1 MCTAATYRSQD
12 FYFGRTFDYEFN
24 YGEEVVVTPRN
35 YSFQL
40 RHQNALTEHYAMIG
54 IAHMVGDY
62 PLYYDAVNEKG
73 LGMAGLNFAGNAVYR
88 KPKEGRDNIAQAG
101 LLQGQTD
108 IALNAQGLEQAHEAA
123 ERLKEVPFEIAFCSP
138 LIRAK
143 RTAETIIGDRKIT
156 LTADERLR
164 ELNFGPW
171 EGVDIRTIKDA
182 ASQPFTNPGSYV
194 PPAGAES
201 FAQLYKRSGEFVDQ
215 VLLPL
220 EGTYETVLVVAHGGV
235 NRSILNPVLN
245 IPVDD
250 FWRMHMGN
258 CATAILD
265 CTDGKLSMLEY
276 TDSKS
281 ANTKSKLL

>member
-1 MCTAATYRSQD
+1 MKIYLVRH
-12 FYFGRTFDYEFN
+12 
-24 YGEEVVVTPRN
+24 GETDWN
-35 YSFQL
+35 
-40 RHQNALTEHYAMIG
+40 
-54 IAHMVGDY
+54 
-62 PLYYDAVNEKG
+62 
-73 LGMAGLNFAGNAVYR
+73 
-88 KPKEGRDNIAQAG
+88 QAG

-108 IALNAQGLEQAHEAA
+108 IDLNAQGFAQAVEAA
-123 ERLKEVPFEIAFCSP
+123 ERLREVPFEIAFCSP
-138 LIRAK
+138 LIRA
-143 RTAETIIGDRKIT
+143 RHTAETIVGDRKIT

-182 ASQPFTNPGSYV
+182 ASQPFTNPGDYI
-194 PPAGAES
+194 PPEGAES
-201 FAQLYKRSGEFVDQ
+201 FAQLYARSGEFVEQ

-258 CATAILD
+258 CATAILE
-265 CTDGKLSMLEY
+265 CTDGQLSMCEY
-276 TDSKS
+276 TDRQS

>member
-1 MCTAATYRSQD
+1 MKIYLVRH
-12 FYFGRTFDYEFN
+12 
-24 YGEEVVVTPRN
+24 GETDWN
-35 YSFQL
+35 
-40 RHQNALTEHYAMIG
+40 
-54 IAHMVGDY
+54 
-62 PLYYDAVNEKG
+62 
-73 LGMAGLNFAGNAVYR
+73 
-88 KPKEGRDNIAQAG
+88 QAG

-108 IALNAQGLEQAHEAA
+108 IALNAQGLEQAREAA

-156 LTADERLR
+156 ITTDERLR

-182 ASQPFTNPGSYV
+182 ASQPFTNPGSYI
-194 PPAGAES
+194 PPEGAES

-276 TDSKS
+276 MDSQS
-281 ANTKSKLL
+281 ANTKSRLL

>member
-1 MCTAATYRSQD
+1 MKIYLIRH
-12 FYFGRTFDYEFN
+12 
-24 YGEEVVVTPRN
+24 GETDWN
-35 YSFQL
+35 
-40 RHQNALTEHYAMIG
+40 
-54 IAHMVGDY
+54 
-62 PLYYDAVNEKG
+62 
-73 LGMAGLNFAGNAVYR
+73 
-88 KPKEGRDNIAQAG
+88 QAG

-108 IALNAQGLEQAHEAA
+108 IALNVQGLEQAREAA
-123 ERLKEVPFEIAFCSP
+123 ERLKKVPFEIAFCSP

-156 LTADERLR
+156 ITTDERLR

-182 ASQPFTNPGSYV
+182 ASQPFTNPGSYI
-194 PPAGAES
+194 PPEGAES

-276 TDSKS
+276 MDSQS
-281 ANTKSKLL
+281 ANTKSRLL

>member
-1 MCTAATYRSQD
+1 MKIYLVRH
-12 FYFGRTFDYEFN
+12 
-24 YGEEVVVTPRN
+24 GETDWN
-35 YSFQL
+35 
-40 RHQNALTEHYAMIG
+40 
-54 IAHMVGDY
+54 
-62 PLYYDAVNEKG
+62 
-73 LGMAGLNFAGNAVYR
+73 
-88 KPKEGRDNIAQAG
+88 QAG

-108 IALNAQGLEQAHEAA
+108 IALNAQGLEQAREAA

-156 LTADERLR
+156 LTTDERLR

-182 ASQPFTNPGSYV
+182 ASQPFTNPGSYI
-194 PPAGAES
+194 PPKGAES
-201 FAQLYKRSGEFVDQ
+201 FEQLYKRSGEFVNQ

-220 EGTYETVLVVAHGGV
+220 EGSYETVLVVAHGGV

-276 TDSKS
+276 MDSQS
-281 ANTKSKLL
+281 ANTKSRLL

>member
-1 MCTAATYRSQD
+1 MKIYLVRH
-12 FYFGRTFDYEFN
+12 
-24 YGEEVVVTPRN
+24 GETDWN
-35 YSFQL
+35 
-40 RHQNALTEHYAMIG
+40 
-54 IAHMVGDY
+54 
-62 PLYYDAVNEKG
+62 
-73 LGMAGLNFAGNAVYR
+73 
-88 KPKEGRDNIAQAG
+88 QAG
-101 LLQGQTD
+101 LLQGQAD
-108 IALNAQGLEQAHEAA
+108 IALNAQGLEQAREAA
-123 ERLKEVPFEIAFCSP
+123 ERLKEVPFDIAFCSP

-156 LTADERLR
+156 LTTDERLR

-182 ASQPFTNPGSYV
+182 ASQPFTNPGSYI
-194 PPAGAES
+194 PPEGAES

-220 EGTYETVLVVAHGGV
+220 EGIYETVLVVAHGGV

-258 CATAILD
+258 CATAIFD

-276 TDSKS
+276 MDSQS
-281 ANTKSKLL
+281 ANTKSRLL

>member
-1 MCTAATYRSQD
+1 MKIYLIRH
-12 FYFGRTFDYEFN
+12 
-24 YGEEVVVTPRN
+24 GETDWN
-35 YSFQL
+35 
-40 RHQNALTEHYAMIG
+40 
-54 IAHMVGDY
+54 
-62 PLYYDAVNEKG
+62 
-73 LGMAGLNFAGNAVYR
+73 
-88 KPKEGRDNIAQAG
+88 QAG

-108 IALNAQGLEQAHEAA
+108 IALNAQGLEQAREAA

-156 LTADERLR
+156 LTTDERLR

-182 ASQPFTNPGSYV
+182 ASQPFTNPGSYI
-194 PPAGAES
+194 PPEGAES

-276 TDSKS
+276 MDSQS
-281 ANTKSKLL
+281 ANTKSRLL

>member
-1 MCTAATYRSQD
+1 MKIYLVRH
-12 FYFGRTFDYEFN
+12 
-24 YGEEVVVTPRN
+24 GETDWN
-35 YSFQL
+35 
-40 RHQNALTEHYAMIG
+40 
-54 IAHMVGDY
+54 
-62 PLYYDAVNEKG
+62 
-73 LGMAGLNFAGNAVYR
+73 
-88 KPKEGRDNIAQAG
+88 QAG

-108 IALNAQGLEQAHEAA
+108 IALNAQGLEQAREAA
-123 ERLKEVPFEIAFCSP
+123 ERLKEVPFDIAFCSP

-143 RTAETIIGDRKIT
+143 RTAETIIGDRKIN
-156 LTADERLR
+156 LTTDERLR

-182 ASQPFTNPGSYV
+182 ASQPFTNPGSYI
-194 PPAGAES
+194 PPDGAES

-276 TDSKS
+276 MDSQS
-281 ANTKSKLL
+281 ANTKSRLL

>member
-1 MCTAATYRSQD
+1 MKIYLVRH
-12 FYFGRTFDYEFN
+12 
-24 YGEEVVVTPRN
+24 GETDWN
-35 YSFQL
+35 
-40 RHQNALTEHYAMIG
+40 
-54 IAHMVGDY
+54 
-62 PLYYDAVNEKG
+62 
-73 LGMAGLNFAGNAVYR
+73 
-88 KPKEGRDNIAQAG
+88 QAG

-108 IALNAQGLEQAHEAA
+108 IALNAQGLEQAREAS

-143 RTAETIIGDRKIT
+143 RTAESIIGDRKIT
-156 LTADERLR
+156 LTTDERLR

-182 ASQPFTNPGSYV
+182 ASQPFTNPGSYI
-194 PPAGAES
+194 PPEGAES

-235 NRSILNPVLN
+235 NRSILNPILN

-276 TDSKS
+276 MDSQS
-281 ANTKSKLL
+281 ANTKSRLL

>member
-1 MCTAATYRSQD
+1 MKIYLVRH
-12 FYFGRTFDYEFN
+12 
-24 YGEEVVVTPRN
+24 GETDWN
-35 YSFQL
+35 
-40 RHQNALTEHYAMIG
+40 
-54 IAHMVGDY
+54 
-62 PLYYDAVNEKG
+62 
-73 LGMAGLNFAGNAVYR
+73 
-88 KPKEGRDNIAQAG
+88 QAG

-108 IALNAQGLEQAHEAA
+108 IALNDQGLEQAHEAA

-182 ASQPFTNPGSYV
+182 VSQPFTNPGSYI
-194 PPAGAES
+194 PPEGAES

-276 TDSKS
+276 MDSQS
-281 ANTKSKLL
+281 TNTKSRLL

>member
-1 MCTAATYRSQD
+1 MKIYLVRH
-12 FYFGRTFDYEFN
+12 
-24 YGEEVVVTPRN
+24 GETDWN
-35 YSFQL
+35 
-40 RHQNALTEHYAMIG
+40 
-54 IAHMVGDY
+54 
-62 PLYYDAVNEKG
+62 
-73 LGMAGLNFAGNAVYR
+73 
-88 KPKEGRDNIAQAG
+88 QAG

-108 IALNAQGLEQAHEAA
+108 IALNAQGLEQAREAS

-156 LTADERLR
+156 LTTDERLR

-182 ASQPFTNPGSYV
+182 ASQPFTNPGSYI
-194 PPAGAES
+194 PPEGAES

-276 TDSKS
+276 MDSQS
-281 ANTKSKLL
+281 ANTKSRLL

>member
-1 MCTAATYRSQD
+1 MKIYLVRH
-12 FYFGRTFDYEFN
+12 
-24 YGEEVVVTPRN
+24 GETDWN
-35 YSFQL
+35 
-40 RHQNALTEHYAMIG
+40 
-54 IAHMVGDY
+54 
-62 PLYYDAVNEKG
+62 
-73 LGMAGLNFAGNAVYR
+73 
-88 KPKEGRDNIAQAG
+88 QAG

-108 IALNAQGLEQAHEAA
+108 IALNAQGLEQAHDAA
-123 ERLKEVPFEIAFCSP
+123 DRLKEVPFEIAFCSP
-138 LIRAK
+138 L
-143 RTAETIIGDRKIT
+143 T
-156 LTADERLR
+156 DERLR

-182 ASQPFTNPGSYV
+182 ASQPFTNPGSYI

-250 FWRMHMGN
+250 FWRVHMGN

-265 CTDGKLSMLEY
+265 CTNGKLSMLEY

-281 ANTKSKLL
+281 ANAKSKLL

>member
-1 MCTAATYRSQD
+1 MKIYLVRH
-12 FYFGRTFDYEFN
+12 
-24 YGEEVVVTPRN
+24 GETDWN
-35 YSFQL
+35 
-40 RHQNALTEHYAMIG
+40 
-54 IAHMVGDY
+54 
-62 PLYYDAVNEKG
+62 
-73 LGMAGLNFAGNAVYR
+73 
-88 KPKEGRDNIAQAG
+88 QAG
-101 LLQGQTD
+101 RLQGQTD
-108 IALNAQGLEQAHEAA
+108 IALNAQGLEQAREAA

-156 LTADERLR
+156 LTTDERLR

-171 EGVDIRTIKDA
+171 EGVDIRSIKDA
-182 ASQPFTNPGSYV
+182 ASQPFTNPGSYI
-194 PPAGAES
+194 PPVGAES

-250 FWRMHMGN
+250 FWRVHMGN

-265 CTDGKLSMLEY
+265 CTDGKLSLLEY
-276 TDSKS
+276 MDSQS
-281 ANTKSKLL
+281 ANTKSRLL

>member
-1 MCTAATYRSQD
+1 MKIYLVRH
-12 FYFGRTFDYEFN
+12 
-24 YGEEVVVTPRN
+24 GETDWN
-35 YSFQL
+35 
-40 RHQNALTEHYAMIG
+40 
-54 IAHMVGDY
+54 
-62 PLYYDAVNEKG
+62 
-73 LGMAGLNFAGNAVYR
+73 
-88 KPKEGRDNIAQAG
+88 QAG

-108 IALNAQGLEQAHEAA
+108 IALNAQGLEQAREAA

-143 RTAETIIGDRKIT
+143 RTAEIIIGERKIT
-156 LTADERLR
+156 LTTDKRLR

-182 ASQPFTNPGSYV
+182 ASQPFTNPGSYI
-194 PPAGAES
+194 PPEGAES

-220 EGTYETVLVVAHGGV
+220 EGIYETVLVVAHGGV

-276 TDSKS
+276 ADSKS

>member
-1 MCTAATYRSQD
+1 MKIYLVRH
-12 FYFGRTFDYEFN
+12 
-24 YGEEVVVTPRN
+24 GETDWN
-35 YSFQL
+35 
-40 RHQNALTEHYAMIG
+40 
-54 IAHMVGDY
+54 
-62 PLYYDAVNEKG
+62 
-73 LGMAGLNFAGNAVYR
+73 
-88 KPKEGRDNIAQAG
+88 QAG

-108 IALNAQGLEQAHEAA
+108 IALNAQGLEQAREAA

-182 ASQPFTNPGSYV
+182 ASQPFTNPGSYI
-194 PPAGAES
+194 PPEGAES

-245 IPVDD
+245 IPVND

-258 CATAILD
+258 WATAILD

-276 TDSKS
+276 MDSQS
-281 ANTKSKLL
+281 ANTKSRLL

>member
-1 MCTAATYRSQD
+1 MKIYLVRH
-12 FYFGRTFDYEFN
+12 
-24 YGEEVVVTPRN
+24 GETDWN
-35 YSFQL
+35 
-40 RHQNALTEHYAMIG
+40 
-54 IAHMVGDY
+54 
-62 PLYYDAVNEKG
+62 
-73 LGMAGLNFAGNAVYR
+73 
-88 KPKEGRDNIAQAG
+88 QAG

-108 IALNAQGLEQAHEAA
+108 IALNVQGLEQAREAA

-156 LTADERLR
+156 LTTDERLR

-182 ASQPFTNPGSYV
+182 ASQPFTNPGSYI
-194 PPAGAES
+194 PPEGAES

-235 NRSILNPVLN
+235 NRSILNPILN

-276 TDSKS
+276 MDSQS
-281 ANTKSKLL
+281 ANTKSRLL

>member
-1 MCTAATYRSQD
+1 MKIYLVRH
-12 FYFGRTFDYEFN
+12 
-24 YGEEVVVTPRN
+24 GETDWN
-35 YSFQL
+35 
-40 RHQNALTEHYAMIG
+40 
-54 IAHMVGDY
+54 
-62 PLYYDAVNEKG
+62 
-73 LGMAGLNFAGNAVYR
+73 
-88 KPKEGRDNIAQAG
+88 QAG

-108 IALNAQGLEQAHEAA
+108 IALNAQGLEQAREAA
-123 ERLKEVPFEIAFCSP
+123 ERLKEVPFELAFCSP

-156 LTADERLR
+156 LTTDERLR

-182 ASQPFTNPGSYV
+182 ASQPFTNPGSYI
-194 PPAGAES
+194 PPEGAES

-276 TDSKS
+276 MDSQS
-281 ANTKSKLL
+281 ANTKSRLL

>member
-1 MCTAATYRSQD
+1 MKIYLVRH
-12 FYFGRTFDYEFN
+12 
-24 YGEEVVVTPRN
+24 GETDWN
-35 YSFQL
+35 
-40 RHQNALTEHYAMIG
+40 
-54 IAHMVGDY
+54 
-62 PLYYDAVNEKG
+62 
-73 LGMAGLNFAGNAVYR
+73 
-88 KPKEGRDNIAQAG
+88 QAG

-108 IALNAQGLEQAHEAA
+108 IALNAQGLEQAREAA

-143 RTAETIIGDRKIT
+143 RTAETIIGDRKIN
-156 LTADERLR
+156 LTTDERLR

-182 ASQPFTNPGSYV
+182 ASQPFTNLGSYI
-194 PPAGAES
+194 PPEGAES

-276 TDSKS
+276 MDSQS
-281 ANTKSKLL
+281 ANTKSRLL

>member
-1 MCTAATYRSQD
+1 MKIYLVRH
-12 FYFGRTFDYEFN
+12 
-24 YGEEVVVTPRN
+24 GETDWN
-35 YSFQL
+35 
-40 RHQNALTEHYAMIG
+40 
-54 IAHMVGDY
+54 
-62 PLYYDAVNEKG
+62 
-73 LGMAGLNFAGNAVYR
+73 
-88 KPKEGRDNIAQAG
+88 QAG

-108 IALNAQGLEQAHEAA
+108 IALNAQGLEQAREAA
-123 ERLKEVPFEIAFCSP
+123 GRLKEGPAKRTGQTLKRHRKIPLIGNERLK
-138 LIRAK
+138 
-143 RTAETIIGDRKIT
+143 
-156 LTADERLR
+156 

-194 PPAGAES
+194 PPEGAES

-276 TDSKS
+276 MDSQS
-281 ANTKSKLL
+281 ANTKSRLL

>member
-1 MCTAATYRSQD
+1 MKIYLVRH
-12 FYFGRTFDYEFN
+12 
-24 YGEEVVVTPRN
+24 GETDWN
-35 YSFQL
+35 
-40 RHQNALTEHYAMIG
+40 
-54 IAHMVGDY
+54 
-62 PLYYDAVNEKG
+62 
-73 LGMAGLNFAGNAVYR
+73 
-88 KPKEGRDNIAQAG
+88 QAG

-108 IALNAQGLEQAHEAA
+108 IALNAQGLEQAREAA

-156 LTADERLR
+156 LTTDERLR

-171 EGVDIRTIKDA
+171 EGVDIRSIKDA
-182 ASQPFTNPGSYV
+182 ASQPFTNPGSYI
-194 PPAGAES
+194 PPVGAES

-250 FWRMHMGN
+250 FWRVHMGN

-276 TDSKS
+276 MDSQS
-281 ANTKSKLL
+281 ANTKSRLL

>member
-1 MCTAATYRSQD
+1 MKIYLVRH
-12 FYFGRTFDYEFN
+12 
-24 YGEEVVVTPRN
+24 GETDWN
-35 YSFQL
+35 
-40 RHQNALTEHYAMIG
+40 
-54 IAHMVGDY
+54 
-62 PLYYDAVNEKG
+62 
-73 LGMAGLNFAGNAVYR
+73 
-88 KPKEGRDNIAQAG
+88 QAG

-108 IALNAQGLEQAHEAA
+108 IALNAQGLEQAREAA
-123 ERLKEVPFEIAFCSP
+123 ERLKEVPFELAFCSP

-182 ASQPFTNPGSYV
+182 ASQPFTNPGSYI
-194 PPAGAES
+194 PPEGAES

-276 TDSKS
+276 MDSQS
-281 ANTKSKLL
+281 ANTKSRLL

>member
-1 MCTAATYRSQD
+1 MKIYLVRH
-12 FYFGRTFDYEFN
+12 
-24 YGEEVVVTPRN
+24 GETDWN
-35 YSFQL
+35 
-40 RHQNALTEHYAMIG
+40 
-54 IAHMVGDY
+54 
-62 PLYYDAVNEKG
+62 
-73 LGMAGLNFAGNAVYR
+73 
-88 KPKEGRDNIAQAG
+88 QAG

-108 IALNAQGLEQAHEAA
+108 IALNAQGLEQAREAA

-156 LTADERLR
+156 LTTDERLR

-182 ASQPFTNPGSYV
+182 ASQPFTNPGSYI
-194 PPAGAES
+194 PPEGAES

-258 CATAILD
+258 CATAIFD
-265 CTDGKLSMLEY
+265 CTVGKLSMLEY
-276 TDSKS
+276 MDSQS
-281 ANTKSKLL
+281 ANTNSRLL

>member
-1 MCTAATYRSQD
+1 MKIYLVRH
-12 FYFGRTFDYEFN
+12 
-24 YGEEVVVTPRN
+24 GETDWN
-35 YSFQL
+35 
-40 RHQNALTEHYAMIG
+40 
-54 IAHMVGDY
+54 
-62 PLYYDAVNEKG
+62 
-73 LGMAGLNFAGNAVYR
+73 
-88 KPKEGRDNIAQAG
+88 QAG

-108 IALNAQGLEQAHEAA
+108 IALNAQGLEQAREAA

-143 RTAETIIGDRKIT
+143 RTAEIIIGERSVT
-156 LTADERLR
+156 LTTDERLR

-171 EGVDIRTIKDA
+171 EGVDIRSIKDA
-182 ASQPFTNPGSYV
+182 ASQPFTNPGSYI
-194 PPAGAES
+194 PPVGAES
-201 FAQLYKRSGEFVDQ
+201 FAQLYKRSSEFVDQ

-250 FWRMHMGN
+250 FWRVHMGN

-265 CTDGKLSMLEY
+265 CTDGKLSLLEY
-276 TDSKS
+276 TDSQS
-281 ANTKSKLL
+281 ANTKSRLL

>member
-1 MCTAATYRSQD
+1 MKIYLVRH
-12 FYFGRTFDYEFN
+12 
-24 YGEEVVVTPRN
+24 GETDWN
-35 YSFQL
+35 
-40 RHQNALTEHYAMIG
+40 
-54 IAHMVGDY
+54 
-62 PLYYDAVNEKG
+62 
-73 LGMAGLNFAGNAVYR
+73 
-88 KPKEGRDNIAQAG
+88 QAG

-108 IALNAQGLEQAHEAA
+108 IALNVQGLEQAREAS

-156 LTADERLR
+156 LTTDERLR

-182 ASQPFTNPGSYV
+182 ASQPFTNPGSYI
-194 PPAGAES
+194 PPEGAES

-235 NRSILNPVLN
+235 NRSILNPILN

-276 TDSKS
+276 MDSQS
-281 ANTKSKLL
+281 ANTKSRLL